1 MSKHETTT
9 SEAALRL
16 LVTPRRVRQLVADGR
31 IRVLRRIHSR
41 TMLLARSDVER
52 VRIEMAED
60 SRSALSQRR

>member
-1 MSKHETTT
+1 MSRFETTT
-9 SEAALRL
+9 SEAARRL

-60 SRSALSQRR
+60 SRSAIFQNT

>member
-60 SRSALSQRR
+60 SRSALSRRN